1 MSTPAELLTG
11 HVINGWLVQE
21 RTSIFPGQ
29 SGGTFSKGYFV
40 TKDGKK
46 AFLKAMDLH
55 DALKK
60 GLKAVEKTTRQY
72 NFERELQCL
81 CRDKRLSNIVK
92 LLDDGEY
99 LVGHAPPGVDEAFNK
114 VYYMIFERAE
124 GGDIRREI
132 SFDGHKTNSWKAFV
146 LHQIAVAL
154 TQLHKNDIAHQDLKP
169 SNVLSFKEEKKYKLT
184 DLGRSFSK
192 NHRAPTDSV
201 SFPGDWNYA
210 PPEYF
215 YGYTPNN
222 LHDQR
227 YGSDAYLLGSML
239 SFLFSG
245 YGALSLTICHLP
257 QQYRHETWNGNF
269 DDVLLFLIDAHTK
282 AANTLRSYLPIKHRE
297 EMALNY
303 FQLCHPDPQV
313 RGHPATRLQAGKLL
327 GLDRYVSRFNHIAL
341 ELETAERIQRMRHV
355 D

>member
-11 HVINGWLVQE
+11 HVINGWLVKE
-21 RTSIFPGQ
+21 RTSTFPGQ
-29 SGGTFSKGYFV
+29 SGGTFSKGYYV
-40 TKDGKK
+40 TKDGKT

-60 GLKAVEKTTRQY
+60 GLKIVEETVHQY
-72 NFERELQCL
+72 NFERELQSL

-92 LLDDGEY
+92 LLEDGEY
-99 LVGHAPPGVDEAFNK
+99 LVGQTPLDVDSVFNK
-114 VYYMIFERAE
+114 VYYMIFELAV
-124 GGDIRREI
+124 GGDIRREMK
-132 SFDGHKTNSWKAFV
+132 FDGSKADSWKAFV
-146 LHQIAVAL
+146 LHQIAIAL

-169 SNVLSFKEEKKYKLT
+169 SNVLSFKEIRKYKLS

-192 NHRAPTDSV
+192 NHRAPTDTT
-201 SFPGDWNYA
+201 SFPGDWGYA

-227 YGSDAYLLGSML
+227 YGSDAYLLGSMI

-257 QQYRHETWNGNF
+257 QQYRHESWGGNF
-269 DDVLLFLIDAHTK
+269 DDVLPFLIDAHTK
-282 AANTLRSYLPIKHRE
+282 GTNTLRIDLPDRYGD

-313 RGHPATRLQAGKLL
+313 RGHPTTRAQPGRLL
-327 GLDRYVSRFNHIAL
+327 GLDRYVSRFNHIAR
-341 ELETAERIQRMRHV
+341 ELEITERIQRMHHAG
-355 D
+355 